1 MNYNNGGG
9 FGMPSAP
16 PSMTSSSLPQSTSLP
31 TSTVELSVKCTDLA
45 DKDLLSKSD
54 PMCVMFIQRNGQ
66 WYEIGRTETIQDTL
80 NPAWEKKF
88 VVDYS
93 FEERQVVKFE
103 VYDSDSQSNNLS
115 HHDFL
120 GRCESTMGSIVSS
133 GAFVAVLQGSS
144 KSGSKIY
151 IAAEELKTS
160 KEHIKFQFRAEKLD
174 KKDFFGKS
182 DPFYVISRSV
192 QGNQWSVVKRS
203 EIIMKNLNPNWAPFQ
218 ISARDLCNSDHERP
232 LKIDIYDWDSDGT
245 HDYIGSLTTSLSK
258 LEAVGIEQTGIPVI
272 NDDKKRKKSSY
283 KNSGTLFVQ
292 SCKIETQPSFIEYLQ
307 GGVTMNFSVA
317 VDFTASNGDP
327 RKPGTLHYMG
337 QGPVDNQ
344 YTTAIKSV
352 GEIIQDYDTDK
363 QFPALGFGAQIPPTG
378 QVSHEFF
385 LNLRPDTPFCAGVDG
400 LLAAYWH
407 AIQNVRL
414 YGPTNFAPVI
424 NHVANFARAYQVCC
438 NFQFPFSFRRKS
450 TLFKISLFNLHG
462 CEQTKF
468 LAKKLDFF

>member
-54 PMCVMFIQRNGQ
+54 PMCVMSIQRNGQ

-160 KEHIKFQFRAEKLD
+160 HSAA
-174 KKDFFGKS
+174 
-182 DPFYVISRSV
+182 
-192 QGNQWSVVKRS
+192 
-203 EIIMKNLNPNWAPFQ
+203 NPHVM
-218 ISARDLCNSDHERP
+218 R
-232 LKIDIYDWDSDGT
+232 K
-245 HDYIGSLTTSLSK
+245 TS
-258 LEAVGIEQTGIPVI
+258 I
-272 NDDKKRKKSSY
+272 
-283 KNSGTLFVQ
+283 
-292 SCKIETQPSFIEYLQ
+292 
-307 GGVTMNFSVA
+307 
-317 VDFTASNGDP
+317 
-327 RKPGTLHYMG
+327 
-337 QGPVDNQ
+337 
-344 YTTAIKSV
+344 
-352 GEIIQDYDTDK
+352 
-363 QFPALGFGAQIPPTG
+363 
-378 QVSHEFF
+378 
-385 LNLRPDTPFCAGVDG
+385 
-400 LLAAYWH
+400 
-407 AIQNVRL
+407 
-414 YGPTNFAPVI
+414 
-424 NHVANFARAYQVCC
+424 
-438 NFQFPFSFRRKS
+438 
-450 TLFKISLFNLHG
+450 
-462 CEQTKF
+462 
-468 LAKKLDFF
+468 